1 MKSLVKISC
10 PGDDTFNYGRGD
22 DTPSYLFFE
31 KFENNVAVMIES
43 CSADQC
49 RECFTS
55 EIRDYIDEKGSNLKI
70 DRTLIGVM
78 CDLTDKRRA
87 DRFEKMVM
95 LGVKIAN
102 AFERHGQFPGTLTH
116 AFRAQIENFNPE
128 SKLAYVIVG
137 PKPWI
142 KSPYFISLY
151 SLFFRL
157 GRDPRY
163 LKIMSLTG
171 HRQIFDSLIA
181 ISAGNRK
188 IDDDPYSDNTRVR
201 GYVKQWIKIVPHFED
216 LFGKQKFRTTYS
228 TEEYMSDSSGID
240 SLCDAETESERL
252 NEKVSKIVG
261 KE

>member
-1 MKSLVKISC
+1 MKSLVKINC
-10 PGDDTFNYGRGD
+10 RENDTFNYGRGD

-31 KFENNVAVMIES
+31 KFENNEAVMIEN

-55 EIRDYIDEKGSNLKI
+55 EIRDYVDGKGSSLKI

-78 CDLTDKRRA
+78 CDLTDKRRME
-87 DRFEKMVM
+87 RFEKIVM

-116 AFRAQIENFNPE
+116 AFRAQIENFNPD
-128 SKLAYVIVG
+128 SKIAYIIIG

-163 LKIMSLTG
+163 LKMMSLTG
-171 HRQIFDSLIA
+171 HKQIFDGLIE
-181 ISAGNRK
+181 ISAGKKMDGDVYDDNR
-188 IDDDPYSDNTRVR
+188 RVR
-201 GYVKQWIKIVPHFED
+201 GYVKAWIKIVPHFED

-228 TEEYMSDSSGID
+228 TEEYMSESSGID

-252 NEKVSKIVG
+252 NEKVSKILDLE
-261 KE
+261 K